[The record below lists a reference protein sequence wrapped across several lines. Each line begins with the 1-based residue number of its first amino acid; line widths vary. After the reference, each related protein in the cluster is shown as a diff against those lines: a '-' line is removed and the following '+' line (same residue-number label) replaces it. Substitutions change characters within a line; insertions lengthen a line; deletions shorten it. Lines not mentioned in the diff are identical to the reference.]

1 MRNRNRILVCL
12 GALVWIPTCS
22 GSSSNSDGPSSD
34 VSQLDIAQLFDTE
47 QENNGEPLIDVD
59 PTPPPEQD
67 WDRDILSTSLSV
79 DLDAM
84 TATATIALAPADSQ
98 GASFSVGNLIIN
110 TVDGPTGALQYQL
123 DEGQLDVGIP
133 LSNENVEIS
142 INYAFTSHDQFDGYS
157 SVMGSSFL
165 WPYFC
170 GNLFPCNP
178 CPAEGLTFSLELTG
192 VPTDQVAVYPQEIP
206 ADAPPYALGMAIG
219 NYVYETLGTTSQNTE
234 VGVWYLAGHRD
245 VAMVG
250 TTGLMEAFQWFEETL
265 GPYAFGDQV
274 GSVEANWSDTMSGG
288 MEHHPYWH
296 VSSDAMI
303 VGVYHIHESAHG
315 WFGNG
320 VRIQCWED
328 FVLSE
333 GTASYLAARAI
344 EATQGQPAGQAIWS
358 AYQSMLEDAMTLGD
372 TVAWPQTCNT
382 IDILNDPLWS
392 DVPYVKGAFFLR
404 DVELQ
409 VGRDSIDAALSR
421 FYEEYVGEAASM
433 ADLIDVIEDETGFDT
448 TELANEWLLT
458 LGAPE

>member
-1 MRNRNRILVCL
+1 MRNGKWIFVCL
-12 GALVWIPTCS
+12 GALVWIPTCG
-22 GSSSNSDGPSSD
+22 GSSSNSEIPASD
-34 VSQLDIAQLFDTE
+34 ASELDVAQWSDPD
-47 QENNGEPLIDVD
+47 QEPETEPLIDVD
-59 PTPPPEQD
+59 PSPPPEPD

-84 TATATIALAPADSQ
+84 TGTATIILAPADSQ
-98 GASFSVGNLIIN
+98 GASFSVGNLTID
-110 TVDGPTGALQYQL
+110 TVDGPTSELEYQIN
-123 DEGQLDVGIP
+123 EGQLDVGIP
-133 LSNENVEIS
+133 LSNDNVEIS
-142 INYAFTSHDQFDGYS
+142 IDYTFTSHDQFDGYS
-157 SVMGSSFL
+157 SLMGASFI

-178 CPAEGLTFSLELTG
+178 SPAEGLTFSLQVTG

-206 ADAPPYALGMAIG
+206 AQAPPYILGMAIG
-219 NYVYETLGTTSQNTE
+219 DYVYETLGTTRQNTE
-234 VGVWYLAGHRD
+234 VGVWYLTGHRD
-245 VAMVG
+245 VAMAG
-250 TTGLMEAFQWFEETL
+250 TAGLTEAFQWFEETL
-265 GPYAFGDQV
+265 GPYVFGDRV

-296 VSSDAMI
+296 ISSDAMN
-303 VGVYHIHESAHG
+303 VGVYHVHESAHG

-333 GTASYLAARAI
+333 GTTTYLTARAI
-344 EATQGQPAGQAIWS
+344 EATQGELAGQAVWS
-358 AYQSMLEDAMTLGD
+358 AYQTMIEAAMTLGD

-382 IDILNDPLWS
+382 IDILTDPLWS

-404 DVELQ
+404 DVELE

-421 FYEEYVGEAASM
+421 FYGEYVGEAASM
-433 ADLIDVIEDETGFDT
+433 ADLISVIEDETGFDT
-448 TELANEWLLT
+448 TELVNEWLLT